1 MKPVSQSGP
10 NVGWLDEELRKE
22 KALVQSLRDIID
34 KQQVALV
41 DQTQRILLLE
51 DRMTKL
57 QGQLARIP
65 EVQESMQHTR
75 AEIVLML
82 NEMRQD
88 QQKRE
93 AEALHNRQVEREQEL
108 RAIQNIETELE
119 RLDVLEQSLA
129 GRQAEDQRLNETV
142 LRLQRDIEALA
153 QAGAQGEEVRRRLA
167 DAIAKNTVE
176 IEQQELGLAAL
187 DKGRQEAAARLL
199 SIENTLPRYEQQ
211 LGDLQTM
218 RQEVTAQQD
227 QLLERERV
235 ADRVRTQTLT
245 EWGRKIEGFGSQL
258 EAWAEQLRFF
268 TDQNEKGR
276 RTLREIQELAQD
288 VSQQQDRLRQMQRL
302 SEEQFRREMRE
313 WRSENER
320 RWAQETEK
328 RDQLW
333 KMQENR
339 NTAYDDRLQ
348 ALEDSRDELLEAIRR
363 LGEQLDL
370 LRADVF
376 KDAEIMKRAQ
386 RQAWQGIA
394 SSLQEV
400 ATEMRATFEEE
411 AKA

>member
-1 MKPVSQSGP
+1 MNPVFQSGP

-22 KALVQSLRDIID
+22 KALVESLRNTID
-34 KQQVALV
+34 KQQAALV
-41 DQTQRILLLE
+41 DQTQRILALE

-57 QGQLARIP
+57 QAQLARIP
-65 EVQESMQHTR
+65 EVQESVQHTR

-93 AEALHNRQVEREQEL
+93 AETLRNRQVEREQEL
-108 RAIQNIETELE
+108 RAIQNLETELE
-119 RLDVLEQSLA
+119 RLDALEQGLA
-129 GRQAEDQRLNETV
+129 ARQAEDQRLNETV
-142 LRLQRDIEALA
+142 LRIQRDIEGLA
-153 QAGAQGEEVRRRLA
+153 QAAAQGEETRRRLA
-167 DAIAKNTVE
+167 DSISKNTVE

-187 DKGRQEAAARLL
+187 DKGRQEAVARLL
-199 SIENTLPRYEQQ
+199 SIENVLPRFDQQ
-211 LGDLQTM
+211 LADLQSM
-218 RQEVTAQQD
+218 RQEVTTQQE

-268 TDQNEKGR
+268 TDQHEKSR

-288 VSQQQDRLRQMQRL
+288 VSQQQDRLRQVQRL
-302 SEEQFRREMRE
+302 SEEQFRREIRE

-328 RDQLW
+328 REQPW
-333 KMQENR
+333 KTQETHN
-339 NTAYDDRLQ
+339 AGYADRLQ
-348 ALEDSRDELLEAIRR
+348 VLEDSRDELLEVIRQ
-363 LGEQLDL
+363 LGERMST
-370 LRADVF
+370 LRTDFF

-400 ATEMRATFEEE
+400 ATEMRATFEDEG
-411 AKA
+411 KA